1 MTITLTGGRDV
12 TAERERIEA
21 MESAVAEEL
30 ADAAAAVVVAQAH
43 QAAIERL
50 AQIAYAVIA
59 CAKFMDAD
67 RETTETTGCTD

>member
-21 MESAVAEEL
+21 MENAVTEAL
-30 ADAAAAVVVAQAH
+30 ADAAAAVGVAQAH

-50 AQIAYAVIA
+50 AQIAYAVIG

-67 RETTETTGCTD
+67 REITGCTD